1 MLLKHY
7 LIWMLIGTLISWVA
21 LGLVLTYINPEIASQ
36 TGLVLFYGSVF
47 LSLSGTIT
55 LLGFLWRRLRY
66 RDEVLFRQVSTS
78 FRQGIL
84 LSVVVVATL
93 FLQAN
98 RLLSWWNLL
107 LLVGGLSL
115 LEYFMLTI
123 KQSPPT
129 V

>member
-7 LIWMLIGTLISWVA
+7 LIWMLVGTLISWVA
-21 LGLVLTYINPEIASQ
+21 LGLVLTYINPEIASP

-47 LSLSGTIT
+47 LSLGGSIT

-78 FRQGIL
+78 FRQGLL
-84 LSVVVVATL
+84 LSLVVVATL

-123 KQSPPT
+123 RQSPPT

>member
-7 LIWMLIGTLISWVA
+7 LIWMLVGTLISWVA

-84 LSVVVVATL
+84 LSLVVIATL

-129 V
+129 A